1 MEGRLMVSDYMLSDK
16 DLKKQEK
23 ELARLKKIQ
32 ETKSTDKKPLTIY
45 QVEYNEMIQK
55 MEEKL
60 KKKGSSNN
68 APVIVEAKNKI
79 PEKNLLGGLYVNP
92 LVSKAEKRKKIGE
105 NINGNHIYMKERYL
119 QRIQESENPHQATT
133 EVEDEVEDQNEMNSK
148 SYSKDFNHWNSYSQF
163 PKPILNQ
170 QPKPKKPI
178 LSLKPKPSGLTS
190 SQYKLSLKIFN
201 K

>member
-68 APVIVEAKNKI
+68 DPVIVEAKNKI

-119 QRIQESENPHQATT
+119 QGVR
-133 EVEDEVEDQNEMNSK
+133 V
-148 SYSKDFNHWNSYSQF
+148 
-163 PKPILNQ
+163 L
-170 QPKPKKPI
+170 
-178 LSLKPKPSGLTS
+178 GC
-190 SQYKLSLKIFN
+190 
-201 K
+201 